1 MWNNKKLSK
10 ALNVEINQGIN
21 CNQIVIDS
29 RIIKKKE
36 IFLALKGENFDG
48 HDFIEQAKNNGAE
61 AAIVSKINKN
71 ISIPQILVSDTYEAL
86 INLAKYRRKVS
97 NSIFI
102 AITGSVGKTSYK
114 EALSLILNEY
124 GVTYKT
130 SGNFNNHIGLPLCLA
145 NLDLNAKY
153 SVFELAMNHSGEI
166 KFLSD
171 ILNPD
176 LALITK
182 ITDAHLG
189 NFANRNGIISAKAE
203 ICSGFN
209 ENSMIILNQN
219 DENYPKLREHIINK
233 YNLKNENIKNFGSSE
248 DNDLIIEEIDFKE
261 NKLFANINLED
272 KKYQI
277 DFSIY
282 NKAVAEVIS
291 SILLILRELNLDPE
305 KGISA
310 FKNFKSLEGRG
321 EISKI
326 NIENKKITLIN
337 DSYNANYLS
346 MRAALETLNFVA
358 SKNNNRKIA
367 IIGDMLELGPDS
379 AKFHLALK
387 DVIIENKID
396 KIIAVG
402 KFMQK
407 LYNELPDN
415 MKLLSYETIPTD
427 INFIIS
433 SLKNDDV
440 ILVKSSNGI
449 KTSIIA
455 RKLQEENNAL

>member
-1 MWNNKKLSK
+1 MWNNKSLSE
-10 ALNVEINQGIN
+10 ALNVKLDLSLDENL
-21 CNQIVIDS
+21 IVIDS
-29 RIIKKKE
+29 RIIKKNA

-48 HDFIEQAKNNGAE
+48 HDFIEQAQNNGAK
-61 AAIVSKINKN
+61 AAIVSKINKDV
-71 ISIPQILVSDTYEAL
+71 SIPQILVADTYEAL
-86 INLAKYRRKVS
+86 INLAKYRRKIS
-97 NSIFI
+97 KSIFI

-189 NFANRNGIISAKAE
+189 NFANRDGIISAKAE

-209 ENSMIILNQN
+209 ENSTIILNQN
-219 DENYPKLREHIINK
+219 DENFPKLREHIINK

-261 NKLFANINLED
+261 KKLFANINLED

-291 SILLILRELNLDPE
+291 SILLIIRELNLDPE

-310 FKNFKSLEGRG
+310 FKNFKPLEGRG

-346 MRAALETLNFVA
+346 MKAALETLNFVA
-358 SKNNNRKIA
+358 SENNNRKIA

-379 AKFHLALK
+379 DKFHLALK
-387 DVIIENKID
+387 DIIIENNID
-396 KIIAVG
+396 KIITVG
-402 KFMQK
+402 KFMKK
-407 LYNELPDN
+407 LYDELPDN

-427 INFIIS
+427 INSIIS
-433 SLKNDDV
+433 SLKNNDV

>member
-1 MWNNKKLSK
+1 MWNNIGLEK
-10 ALNVEINQGIN
+10 ALNVKLEQVIDGK
-21 CNQIVIDS
+21 QIAIDS
-29 RIIKKKE
+29 RIIKKNE

-48 HDFIEQAKNNGAE
+48 HDFIEQAQNNGAK
-61 AAIVSKINKN
+61 AAIVSKINKDV
-71 ISIPQILVSDTYEAL
+71 SIPQILVADTYKAL
-86 INLAKYRRKVS
+86 INLAKYRRKIS
-97 NSIFI
+97 KSIFI

-189 NFANRNGIISAKAE
+189 NFANRDGIISAKAE

-209 ENSMIILNQN
+209 ENSKIILNQN
-219 DENYPKLREHIINK
+219 DENYHKLREHIIDK
-233 YNLKNENIKNFGSSE
+233 YPIKNENIKNFGSSE

-261 NKLFANINLED
+261 NNLFASISLED

-277 DFSIY
+277 NFSIY

-346 MRAALETLNFVA
+346 MKAALETLNFVA

-367 IIGDMLELGPDS
+367 IIGDMLELGSDS
-379 AKFHLALK
+379 DKFHLALK

-396 KIIAVG
+396 KIITVG
-402 KFMQK
+402 KFMK
-407 LYNELPDN
+407 NLYNELPDN
-415 MKLLSYETIPTD
+415 IKLLSYETIPTD
-427 INFIIS
+427 INSIIS

-440 ILVKSSNGI
+440 ILVKSSNGM

-455 RKLQEENNAL
+455 KKLQEENNAI

>member
-1 MWNNKKLSK
+1 MWSNNELKK
-10 ALNVEINQGIN
+10 ALNAKVKQEIN

-29 RIIKKKE
+29 RIIKKNT

-48 HDFIEQAKNNGAE
+48 HDFIEQAQNNGAKG
-61 AAIVSKINKN
+61 AIVSKINKDV
-71 ISIPQILVSDTYEAL
+71 SIPQILVADTYKAL
-86 INLAKYRRKVS
+86 INLAKYRRKIS
-97 NSIFI
+97 KSIFI

-114 EALSLILNEY
+114 EALSLILNKY
-124 GVTYKT
+124 GATYKT

-189 NFANRNGIISAKAE
+189 NFANRDGIISAKAE
-203 ICSGFN
+203 ICSGFY
-209 ENSMIILNQN
+209 ENSTIILNKN
-219 DENYPKLREHIINK
+219 DENYPKLREHIIDK
-233 YNLKNENIKNFGSSE
+233 YHLKNKNIKSFGSSE
-248 DNDLIIEEIDFKE
+248 DNDLIIEEINIKE

-277 DFSIY
+277 NFSVY

-305 KGISA
+305 KGVSA
-310 FKNFKSLEGRG
+310 FKDFKSLEGRG

-346 MRAALETLNFVA
+346 MKAALETLNFVA
-358 SKNNNRKIA
+358 SENNNRKIA

-379 AKFHLALK
+379 DKFHLDLK
-387 DVIIENKID
+387 NVIIENKID
-396 KIIAVG
+396 KIITVG
-402 KFMQK
+402 KFMKK
-407 LYNELPDN
+407 LYDELPDN
-415 MKLLSYETIPTD
+415 IKLLSYEATPLNIED
-427 INFIIS
+427 IKN
-433 SLKNDDV
+433 SLKDDDV

-455 RKLQEENNAL
+455 RKLQEENNVL